1 MKPAFHASVLVP
13 FVAAAAV
20 AAHAGE
26 SGGFKGPDS
35 ARTATVAEARE
46 MPDDADVRLVGTI
59 VKSLGDEKYEFQD
72 DTGTITV
79 EVDDDEWGGVEA
91 TPATRVELTGDID
104 KDSRTVEV
112 DVDAVRLAP

>member
-35 ARTATVAEARE
+35 ARAATVAEASA
-46 MPDDADVRLVGTI
+46 MPDDAHVTLVGSI

-72 DTGTITV
+72 DTGTIVV
-79 EVDDDEWGGVEA
+79 EIDDDEWNGIEA
-91 TPATRVELTGDID
+91 TPTTRIQLRGEID
-104 KDSRTVEV
+104 KDSRKTEV
-112 DVDAVRLAP
+112 DVDAVRLAE